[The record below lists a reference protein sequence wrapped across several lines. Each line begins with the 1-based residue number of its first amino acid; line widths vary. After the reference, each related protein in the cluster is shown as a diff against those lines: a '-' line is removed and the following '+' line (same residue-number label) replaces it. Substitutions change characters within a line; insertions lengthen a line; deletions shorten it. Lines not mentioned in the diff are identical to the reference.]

1 MGKNDACC
9 LWVCSVSTLGT
20 PALPGVCVCVCVCI
34 HRCTQVIA
42 RGPRAIC
49 GCQDLDLIAKGE
61 KVGQKGSSAWARAAL
76 SPVATCVRSKVAGKY
91 IAFCNEMAHH
101 LGEGLGSTSENL
113 WFLCRAQ
120 AVEVWPCFLRCLQPR
135 DYKSFLAEDAGEG
148 LNSEQGGKME
158 SVCRYLWFLVRVACI
173 PSQFTMMCVW
183 REQRMSLMVLI
194 SETVIVITKQ

>member
-1 MGKNDACC
+1 MRKCNLPLC
-9 LWVCSVSTLGT
+9 LDVEGNLILVNNTRTTPLSLKTLITFNLSSVF
-20 PALPGVCVCVCVCI
+20 
-34 HRCTQVIA
+34 
-42 RGPRAIC
+42 
-49 GCQDLDLIAKGE
+49 LIFLNA
-61 KVGQKGSSAWARAAL
+61 V
-76 SPVATCVRSKVAGKY
+76 
-91 IAFCNEMAHH
+91 
-101 LGEGLGSTSENL
+101 LGSTSENL